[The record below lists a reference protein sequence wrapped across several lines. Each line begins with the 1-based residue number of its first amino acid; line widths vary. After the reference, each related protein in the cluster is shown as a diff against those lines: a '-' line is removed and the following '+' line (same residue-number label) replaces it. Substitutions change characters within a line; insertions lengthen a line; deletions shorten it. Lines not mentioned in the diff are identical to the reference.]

1 MNCSNVL
8 SGASA
13 MRPLRQACLALGLLI
28 VTLPAVAEDFGVATW
43 GQSAMAVRDLE
54 QRPNLTPLTERDYLI
69 YEASLPGINRTRLVY
84 QFEDGRLETGRFIF
98 SVAPGSPTSAWL
110 DQFETVRALI
120 TQQYGEPAQQQVLQP
135 AGSANNPP
143 ANWSDALERDALILK
158 TQWRTDQTLITQQL
172 AWNGSRPHH
181 QIIYLPV
188 NGVDLSDSGASPF

>member
-1 MNCSNVL
+1 MRLL
-8 SGASA
+8 S
-13 MRPLRQACLALGLLI
+13 QAWLALGLLI
-28 VTLPAVAEDFGVATW
+28 VTPLASAEDFGVANW
-43 GQSAMAVRDLE
+43 GQNAMAVRDLE

-69 YEASLPGINRTRLVY
+69 YEASLPGIHRTRLIY

-98 SVAPGSPTSAWL
+98 SVAPGSPTSTWL

-143 ANWSDALERDALILK
+143 DNWSDALQRDAIILK

-181 QIIYLPV
+181 QIIYLPA
-188 NGVDLSDSGASPF
+188 NGVDLSDLGASPF